1 MDAGNRASDHESAR
15 PTPARRA
22 SRFWLLAPFVLVGLV
37 VVAWSAAWFLI
48 RDRVAQE
55 LDDALGAQA
64 ALGRTWTCADRSI
77 AGFPFRIEI
86 ACAALRL
93 RAEDGL
99 ALDLG
104 PARAVAQVY
113 QPRHV
118 IVSAGGPFLVET
130 RDGALS
136 GDWALMEASIR
147 NLGRGTEQLAIV
159 VDAPRATID
168 APGLPTTVDAQ
179 AERVELYARPS
190 PGSTVRDGA
199 LDLVVR
205 ADAVTIP
212 ALDRAVES
220 AAPADVE
227 AQLRATGLLAL
238 AAGRGGDPERAAR
251 AWREAGGRLDIQLV
265 AVETADAAL
274 ELTGEL
280 GLDDL
285 YRPEGRIA
293 ASGRG
298 LGPIAEEV
306 LGGRG
311 GFVADAIVAALGG
324 PAQAQGGDDAGALR
338 PLPPVRL
345 EGGRV
350 YVGPFPVPQV
360 TLEPVI

>member
-1 MDAGNRASDHESAR
+1 MDAGTPAGDHESAR
-15 PTPARRA
+15 HAESRRA
-22 SRFWLLAPFVLVGLV
+22 SRFWLFAPFVLVGLV
-37 VVAWSAAWFLI
+37 VVAWSVAWFLI
-48 RDRVAQE
+48 RDRVAKE
-55 LDDALGAQA
+55 LDSALGAQA

-86 ACAALRL
+86 SCAALRL

-118 IVSAGGPFLVET
+118 IVSASGPFLIET
-130 RDGALS
+130 PDGALT

-159 VDAPRATID
+159 VDAPRAAID
-168 APGLPTTVDAQ
+168 APALPTTVEAQ

-199 LDLVVR
+199 IDVVVR
-205 ADAVTIP
+205 ADAVVVP
-212 ALDRAVES
+212 ALEQAVAG

-227 AQLRATGLLAL
+227 VQLRATGLRAL
-238 AAGRGGDPERAAR
+238 AAGRGDPERAAR
-251 AWREAGGRLDIQLV
+251 AWHEAGGRLDVQLV
-265 AVETADAAL
+265 SVETADAAL
-274 ELTGEL
+274 EITGEI

-298 LGPIAEEV
+298 LGPIAEEI

-311 GFVADAIVAALGG
+311 GFVGDAIVAALGG
-324 PAQAQGGDDAGALR
+324 PAPEAGGEADPNALR

-350 YVGPFPVPQV
+350 FVGPFPVPQV